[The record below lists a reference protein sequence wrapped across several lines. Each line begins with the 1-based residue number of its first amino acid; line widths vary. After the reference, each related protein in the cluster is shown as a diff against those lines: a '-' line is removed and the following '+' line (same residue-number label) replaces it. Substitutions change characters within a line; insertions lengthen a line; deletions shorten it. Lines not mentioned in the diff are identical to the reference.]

1 MKRPAPIIA
10 LTLLALVA
18 GACGGPGPEP
28 TQAEVTTTSSPGPL
42 FDRLP
47 LAQQIDQE
55 IKVGS
60 DIEYPPI
67 EFFKEGTEE
76 VQGLDYDL
84 AQALGAKLGV
94 RMTFVNSPDFAGL
107 IGSLQAGRFDIVM
120 SAMNDTA
127 ERRGN
132 GVDFIDYFSA
142 GSSILVRKGNPE
154 HITRVEDLCGHTVA
168 VQKGTVQD
176 TDILTP
182 QEPECKKAN
191 KPLKVLRFD
200 KDAEALQ
207 QVKNGRAVA
216 NVEDFPVAAYN
227 ARTSGRGADFEVVP
241 GQLGRVGFYG
251 IAVDAEDT
259 RLRDALRDAL
269 RAVIDDGT
277 YDRILAKWNLSAG
290 ALKTAAING
299 GT

>member
-10 LTLLALVA
+10 LTLLALFA
-18 GACGGPGPEP
+18 GACGGPNPEP
-28 TQAEVTTTSSPGPL
+28 AGEATTTSSPGPL

-47 LAQQIDQE
+47 LAQQIDKE

-60 DIEYPPI
+60 AVEYPPL

-76 VQGLDYDL
+76 VQGLDYEL
-84 AQALGAKLGV
+84 AQALGTKLGV
-94 RMTFVNSPDFAGL
+94 KMTFVNHPGFAGL
-107 IGSLQAGRFDIVM
+107 VGALKGGQFDIVM
-120 SAMNDTA
+120 SAMKDTE
-127 ERRGN
+127 ERRSN

-142 GSSILVRKGNPE
+142 GSSILVRKGNSE
-154 HITRVEDLCGHTVA
+154 HITRIEDLCGHSVA

-182 QEPECKKAN
+182 QEPECKKEK
-191 KPLKVLRFD
+191 KPLKVLRLE

-207 QVKNGRAVA
+207 QVKNGNAVA
-216 NVEDFPVAAYN
+216 TVEEFPVAVYN
-227 ARTSGRGADFEVVP
+227 AQTSGGGASFEVVP

-277 YDRILAKWNLSAG
+277 YDQILAKWNLTAG

-299 GT
+299 GA